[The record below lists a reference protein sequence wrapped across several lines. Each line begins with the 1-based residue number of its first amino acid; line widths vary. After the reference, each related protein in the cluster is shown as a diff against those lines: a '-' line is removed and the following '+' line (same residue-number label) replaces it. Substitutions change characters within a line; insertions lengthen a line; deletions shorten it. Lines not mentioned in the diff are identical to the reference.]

1 LKQLLDDKKAH
12 ILSFDVPEGL
22 LPEHVAVPGEQQE
35 PGLPHPGV
43 HPQADALFNLN

>member
-1 LKQLLDDKKAH
+1 LKQSLDHKKAH

-22 LPEHVAVPGEQQE
+22 LPEHVAMPEKQQA

-43 HPQADALFNLN
+43 RPQADALFNRN